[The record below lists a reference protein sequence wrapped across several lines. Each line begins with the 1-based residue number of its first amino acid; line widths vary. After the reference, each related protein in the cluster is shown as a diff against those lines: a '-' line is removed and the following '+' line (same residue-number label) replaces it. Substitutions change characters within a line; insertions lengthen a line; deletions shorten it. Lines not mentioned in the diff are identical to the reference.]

1 MGGPARPRSV
11 KTQCIETYFLHIF
24 ISSLFISASISNTYS
39 QDRQQESDSDSE
51 GSQAANI
58 QSKPKPGGLSVVRPE
73 ILFGDS
79 KVPSSS
85 ASNNSSASQINP
97 LSLLSNLTGFPPGL
111 NLLNNLKSLEEGSG
125 NSMKDE
131 FKEMLK
137 LFGVSPEVAENLLPS
152 GEQRQGEQQTQSDK
166 IQKIR
171 ACVPEGSGVQS
182 VARTVVRR
190 SRRAALYF
198 SRMAIVRII

>member
-1 MGGPARPRSV
+1 M
-11 KTQCIETYFLHIF
+11 
-24 ISSLFISASISNTYS
+24 
-39 QDRQQESDSDSE
+39 
-51 GSQAANI
+51 
-58 QSKPKPGGLSVVRPE
+58 RPE

-152 GEQRQGEQQTQSDK
+152 GEQRQGEQQKTRSDK

>member
-1 MGGPARPRSV
+1 M
-11 KTQCIETYFLHIF
+11 
-24 ISSLFISASISNTYS
+24 
-39 QDRQQESDSDSE
+39 
-51 GSQAANI
+51 
-58 QSKPKPGGLSVVRPE
+58 RPE

>member
-1 MGGPARPRSV
+1 
-11 KTQCIETYFLHIF
+11 
-24 ISSLFISASISNTYS
+24 
-39 QDRQQESDSDSE
+39 
-51 GSQAANI
+51 
-58 QSKPKPGGLSVVRPE
+58 
-73 ILFGDS
+73 
-79 KVPSSS
+79 
-85 ASNNSSASQINP
+85 
-97 LSLLSNLTGFPPGL
+97 
-111 NLLNNLKSLEEGSG
+111 
-125 NSMKDE
+125 MKDE

-152 GEQRQGEQQTQSDK
+152 GEQRQGEQKTRSDK

>member
-1 MGGPARPRSV
+1 M
-11 KTQCIETYFLHIF
+11 
-24 ISSLFISASISNTYS
+24 
-39 QDRQQESDSDSE
+39 
-51 GSQAANI
+51 
-58 QSKPKPGGLSVVRPE
+58 RPE

-85 ASNNSSASQINP
+85 ASNHSSASQINP

-152 GEQRQGEQQTQSDK
+152 GEQRQGEQQQTRSDK
-166 IQKIR
+166 IQNIL

>member
-1 MGGPARPRSV
+1 
-11 KTQCIETYFLHIF
+11 
-24 ISSLFISASISNTYS
+24 
-39 QDRQQESDSDSE
+39 
-51 GSQAANI
+51 
-58 QSKPKPGGLSVVRPE
+58 
-73 ILFGDS
+73 
-79 KVPSSS
+79 
-85 ASNNSSASQINP
+85 
-97 LSLLSNLTGFPPGL
+97 
-111 NLLNNLKSLEEGSG
+111 
-125 NSMKDE
+125 MKDE

-198 SRMAIVRII
+198 SRMAIVRIIWNLHISSLLATYHHRHRNHTHSHFWQAETKSFILHTLWTELRQTNEEMFLSWPLYCYDPSGAG